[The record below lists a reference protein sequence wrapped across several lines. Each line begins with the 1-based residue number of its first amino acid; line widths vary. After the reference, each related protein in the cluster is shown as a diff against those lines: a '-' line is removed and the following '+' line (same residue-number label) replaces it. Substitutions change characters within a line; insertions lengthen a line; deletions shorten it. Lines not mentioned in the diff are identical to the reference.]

1 MSCTMYFNVFHILQN
16 ECLYDIFIYFLLTS
30 FAQMQTAE
38 AQANGNGNGS
48 VVVSGLLL
56 LQSPSFKQ

>member
-1 MSCTMYFNVFHILQN
+1 
-16 ECLYDIFIYFLLTS
+16 
-30 FAQMQTAE
+30 MQTAE

-56 LQSPSFKQ
+56 LQSPSSKQ